1 VEWNSVDK
9 KFDCEQLADHLAEY
23 LDADK
28 RSELCRAIEE
38 HMRHCHDCQVQVDS
52 VKKTIILYQADG
64 MSEIPVTASSKLR
77 AALSR
82 AYDHPSV

>member
-1 VEWNSVDK
+1 MDK

-52 VKKTIILYQADG
+52 VKKTIILYQADPRKT
-64 MSEIPVTASSKLR
+64 EIPVTVSSKLR

-82 AYDHPSV
+82 AYDHPPV

>member
-1 VEWNSVDK
+1 VDK

-52 VKKTIILYQADG
+52 VKKTIILYQADRV
-64 MSEIPVTASSKLR
+64 SEIPVSVSSKLR
-77 AALSR
+77 AALGR
-82 AYDHPSV
+82 AYNHPPV